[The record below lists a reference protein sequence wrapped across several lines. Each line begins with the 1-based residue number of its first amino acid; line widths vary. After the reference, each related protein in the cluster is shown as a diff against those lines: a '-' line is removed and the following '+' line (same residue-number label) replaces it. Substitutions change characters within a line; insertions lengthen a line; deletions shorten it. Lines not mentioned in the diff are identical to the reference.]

1 MNKVIRTTWII
12 LLLTVASGMA
22 RAQQGLQIASVFQKY
37 GKQKGVTMVEL
48 SNEML
53 ETYQMTLYKSL
64 VFKDVEEAL
73 PTILN
78 CLDADKKKAKKVK
91 EVVAGGQIQSGYYQ
105 LPQLKEDVNRFILF
119 KTGKKG
125 SATLIYIEGELDADD
140 LVTMLFMK
148 KTKHYKNMKHIYLL
162 LFMLIPMAGMAQEGI
177 SQDTTLYVNGRK
189 ILIKENEGKIKV
201 KLYEQSSHG
210 DTIEND
216 QIFEGIYTDGQT
228 TERRTAFT
236 VPFVKRKNHYRFDPH
251 IAGFYMGYTRLSDGI
266 NFNTPDGLNINANK
280 SWEIGF
286 NLFQGSLTLS
296 RDRQWGITTGLGW
309 GYRSFRLGNNYA
321 FRQIDG
327 VTGIVPGVPDEE
339 VYTKSRL
346 RYFYFR
352 IPVALEWQKDSAT
365 AMLTVLYSFQPDLK
379 RKSVMCSSRKQR
391 STDIKRIW
399 TAA

>member
-78 CLDADKKKAKKVK
+78 CLDADKKKANKVK

-148 KTKHYKNMKHIYLL
+148 KN
-162 LFMLIPMAGMAQEGI
+162 
-177 SQDTTLYVNGRK
+177 
-189 ILIKENEGKIKV
+189 
-201 KLYEQSSHG
+201 
-210 DTIEND
+210 
-216 QIFEGIYTDGQT
+216 
-228 TERRTAFT
+228 
-236 VPFVKRKNHYRFDPH
+236 
-251 IAGFYMGYTRLSDGI
+251 
-266 NFNTPDGLNINANK
+266 
-280 SWEIGF
+280 
-286 NLFQGSLTLS
+286 
-296 RDRQWGITTGLGW
+296 
-309 GYRSFRLGNNYA
+309 
-321 FRQIDG
+321 
-327 VTGIVPGVPDEE
+327 
-339 VYTKSRL
+339 
-346 RYFYFR
+346 
-352 IPVALEWQKDSAT
+352 
-365 AMLTVLYSFQPDLK
+365 
-379 RKSVMCSSRKQR
+379 
-391 STDIKRIW
+391 
-399 TAA
+399 

>member
-125 SATLIYIEGELDADD
+125 SATLIYIEGELDAED

-148 KTKHYKNMKHIYLL
+148 KN
-162 LFMLIPMAGMAQEGI
+162 
-177 SQDTTLYVNGRK
+177 
-189 ILIKENEGKIKV
+189 
-201 KLYEQSSHG
+201 
-210 DTIEND
+210 
-216 QIFEGIYTDGQT
+216 
-228 TERRTAFT
+228 
-236 VPFVKRKNHYRFDPH
+236 
-251 IAGFYMGYTRLSDGI
+251 
-266 NFNTPDGLNINANK
+266 
-280 SWEIGF
+280 
-286 NLFQGSLTLS
+286 
-296 RDRQWGITTGLGW
+296 
-309 GYRSFRLGNNYA
+309 
-321 FRQIDG
+321 
-327 VTGIVPGVPDEE
+327 
-339 VYTKSRL
+339 
-346 RYFYFR
+346 
-352 IPVALEWQKDSAT
+352 
-365 AMLTVLYSFQPDLK
+365 
-379 RKSVMCSSRKQR
+379 
-391 STDIKRIW
+391 
-399 TAA
+399 

>member
-140 LVTMLFMK
+140 LVTC
-148 KTKHYKNMKHIYLL
+148 LL
-162 LFMLIPMAGMAQEGI
+162 
-177 SQDTTLYVNGRK
+177 
-189 ILIKENEGKIKV
+189 
-201 KLYEQSSHG
+201 
-210 DTIEND
+210 
-216 QIFEGIYTDGQT
+216 YTS
-228 TERRTAFT
+228 
-236 VPFVKRKNHYRFDPH
+236 PSP
-251 IAGFYMGYTRLSDGI
+251 
-266 NFNTPDGLNINANK
+266 
-280 SWEIGF
+280 
-286 NLFQGSLTLS
+286 
-296 RDRQWGITTGLGW
+296 RD
-309 GYRSFRLGNNYA
+309 
-321 FRQIDG
+321 
-327 VTGIVPGVPDEE
+327 
-339 VYTKSRL
+339 
-346 RYFYFR
+346 
-352 IPVALEWQKDSAT
+352 
-365 AMLTVLYSFQPDLK
+365 
-379 RKSVMCSSRKQR
+379 
-391 STDIKRIW
+391 
-399 TAA
+399 

>member
-78 CLDADKKKAKKVK
+78 CLDADKKKVKKVK

-148 KTKHYKNMKHIYLL
+148 KN
-162 LFMLIPMAGMAQEGI
+162 
-177 SQDTTLYVNGRK
+177 
-189 ILIKENEGKIKV
+189 
-201 KLYEQSSHG
+201 
-210 DTIEND
+210 
-216 QIFEGIYTDGQT
+216 
-228 TERRTAFT
+228 
-236 VPFVKRKNHYRFDPH
+236 
-251 IAGFYMGYTRLSDGI
+251 
-266 NFNTPDGLNINANK
+266 
-280 SWEIGF
+280 
-286 NLFQGSLTLS
+286 
-296 RDRQWGITTGLGW
+296 
-309 GYRSFRLGNNYA
+309 
-321 FRQIDG
+321 
-327 VTGIVPGVPDEE
+327 
-339 VYTKSRL
+339 
-346 RYFYFR
+346 
-352 IPVALEWQKDSAT
+352 
-365 AMLTVLYSFQPDLK
+365 
-379 RKSVMCSSRKQR
+379 
-391 STDIKRIW
+391 
-399 TAA
+399 

>member
-22 RAQQGLQIASVFQKY
+22 RAQQALQIASVFQKY

-148 KTKHYKNMKHIYLL
+148 KN
-162 LFMLIPMAGMAQEGI
+162 
-177 SQDTTLYVNGRK
+177 
-189 ILIKENEGKIKV
+189 
-201 KLYEQSSHG
+201 
-210 DTIEND
+210 
-216 QIFEGIYTDGQT
+216 
-228 TERRTAFT
+228 
-236 VPFVKRKNHYRFDPH
+236 
-251 IAGFYMGYTRLSDGI
+251 
-266 NFNTPDGLNINANK
+266 
-280 SWEIGF
+280 
-286 NLFQGSLTLS
+286 
-296 RDRQWGITTGLGW
+296 
-309 GYRSFRLGNNYA
+309 
-321 FRQIDG
+321 
-327 VTGIVPGVPDEE
+327 
-339 VYTKSRL
+339 
-346 RYFYFR
+346 
-352 IPVALEWQKDSAT
+352 
-365 AMLTVLYSFQPDLK
+365 
-379 RKSVMCSSRKQR
+379 
-391 STDIKRIW
+391 
-399 TAA
+399 

>member
-91 EVVAGGQIQSGYYQ
+91 EVVAGGQIQSGYYL

-148 KTKHYKNMKHIYLL
+148 KN
-162 LFMLIPMAGMAQEGI
+162 
-177 SQDTTLYVNGRK
+177 
-189 ILIKENEGKIKV
+189 
-201 KLYEQSSHG
+201 
-210 DTIEND
+210 
-216 QIFEGIYTDGQT
+216 
-228 TERRTAFT
+228 
-236 VPFVKRKNHYRFDPH
+236 
-251 IAGFYMGYTRLSDGI
+251 
-266 NFNTPDGLNINANK
+266 
-280 SWEIGF
+280 
-286 NLFQGSLTLS
+286 
-296 RDRQWGITTGLGW
+296 
-309 GYRSFRLGNNYA
+309 
-321 FRQIDG
+321 
-327 VTGIVPGVPDEE
+327 
-339 VYTKSRL
+339 
-346 RYFYFR
+346 
-352 IPVALEWQKDSAT
+352 
-365 AMLTVLYSFQPDLK
+365 
-379 RKSVMCSSRKQR
+379 
-391 STDIKRIW
+391 
-399 TAA
+399 

>member
-125 SATLIYIEGELDADD
+125 SATMIYIEGELDADD

-148 KTKHYKNMKHIYLL
+148 KN
-162 LFMLIPMAGMAQEGI
+162 
-177 SQDTTLYVNGRK
+177 
-189 ILIKENEGKIKV
+189 
-201 KLYEQSSHG
+201 
-210 DTIEND
+210 
-216 QIFEGIYTDGQT
+216 
-228 TERRTAFT
+228 
-236 VPFVKRKNHYRFDPH
+236 
-251 IAGFYMGYTRLSDGI
+251 
-266 NFNTPDGLNINANK
+266 
-280 SWEIGF
+280 
-286 NLFQGSLTLS
+286 
-296 RDRQWGITTGLGW
+296 
-309 GYRSFRLGNNYA
+309 
-321 FRQIDG
+321 
-327 VTGIVPGVPDEE
+327 
-339 VYTKSRL
+339 
-346 RYFYFR
+346 
-352 IPVALEWQKDSAT
+352 
-365 AMLTVLYSFQPDLK
+365 
-379 RKSVMCSSRKQR
+379 
-391 STDIKRIW
+391 
-399 TAA
+399 

>member
-78 CLDADKKKAKKVK
+78 CLDADKMKAKKVK

-148 KTKHYKNMKHIYLL
+148 KN
-162 LFMLIPMAGMAQEGI
+162 
-177 SQDTTLYVNGRK
+177 
-189 ILIKENEGKIKV
+189 
-201 KLYEQSSHG
+201 
-210 DTIEND
+210 
-216 QIFEGIYTDGQT
+216 
-228 TERRTAFT
+228 
-236 VPFVKRKNHYRFDPH
+236 
-251 IAGFYMGYTRLSDGI
+251 
-266 NFNTPDGLNINANK
+266 
-280 SWEIGF
+280 
-286 NLFQGSLTLS
+286 
-296 RDRQWGITTGLGW
+296 
-309 GYRSFRLGNNYA
+309 
-321 FRQIDG
+321 
-327 VTGIVPGVPDEE
+327 
-339 VYTKSRL
+339 
-346 RYFYFR
+346 
-352 IPVALEWQKDSAT
+352 
-365 AMLTVLYSFQPDLK
+365 
-379 RKSVMCSSRKQR
+379 
-391 STDIKRIW
+391 
-399 TAA
+399 

>member
-1 MNKVIRTTWII
+1 MNKVIRTTWIV

-148 KTKHYKNMKHIYLL
+148 KK
-162 LFMLIPMAGMAQEGI
+162 
-177 SQDTTLYVNGRK
+177 
-189 ILIKENEGKIKV
+189 
-201 KLYEQSSHG
+201 
-210 DTIEND
+210 
-216 QIFEGIYTDGQT
+216 
-228 TERRTAFT
+228 
-236 VPFVKRKNHYRFDPH
+236 
-251 IAGFYMGYTRLSDGI
+251 
-266 NFNTPDGLNINANK
+266 LNI
-280 SWEIGF
+280 I
-286 NLFQGSLTLS
+286 
-296 RDRQWGITTGLGW
+296 
-309 GYRSFRLGNNYA
+309 
-321 FRQIDG
+321 
-327 VTGIVPGVPDEE
+327 
-339 VYTKSRL
+339 
-346 RYFYFR
+346 R
-352 IPVALEWQKDSAT
+352 I
-365 AMLTVLYSFQPDLK
+365 
-379 RKSVMCSSRKQR
+379 
-391 STDIKRIW
+391 
-399 TAA
+399 

>member
-64 VFKDVEEAL
+64 IFKDVEEAL

-148 KTKHYKNMKHIYLL
+148 KN
-162 LFMLIPMAGMAQEGI
+162 
-177 SQDTTLYVNGRK
+177 
-189 ILIKENEGKIKV
+189 
-201 KLYEQSSHG
+201 
-210 DTIEND
+210 
-216 QIFEGIYTDGQT
+216 
-228 TERRTAFT
+228 
-236 VPFVKRKNHYRFDPH
+236 
-251 IAGFYMGYTRLSDGI
+251 
-266 NFNTPDGLNINANK
+266 
-280 SWEIGF
+280 
-286 NLFQGSLTLS
+286 
-296 RDRQWGITTGLGW
+296 
-309 GYRSFRLGNNYA
+309 
-321 FRQIDG
+321 
-327 VTGIVPGVPDEE
+327 
-339 VYTKSRL
+339 
-346 RYFYFR
+346 
-352 IPVALEWQKDSAT
+352 
-365 AMLTVLYSFQPDLK
+365 
-379 RKSVMCSSRKQR
+379 
-391 STDIKRIW
+391 
-399 TAA
+399 

>member
-73 PTILN
+73 PDILN
-78 CLDADKKKAKKVK
+78 CLEADKRKARKVK

-148 KTKHYKNMKHIYLL
+148 KN
-162 LFMLIPMAGMAQEGI
+162 
-177 SQDTTLYVNGRK
+177 
-189 ILIKENEGKIKV
+189 
-201 KLYEQSSHG
+201 
-210 DTIEND
+210 
-216 QIFEGIYTDGQT
+216 
-228 TERRTAFT
+228 
-236 VPFVKRKNHYRFDPH
+236 
-251 IAGFYMGYTRLSDGI
+251 
-266 NFNTPDGLNINANK
+266 
-280 SWEIGF
+280 
-286 NLFQGSLTLS
+286 
-296 RDRQWGITTGLGW
+296 
-309 GYRSFRLGNNYA
+309 
-321 FRQIDG
+321 
-327 VTGIVPGVPDEE
+327 
-339 VYTKSRL
+339 
-346 RYFYFR
+346 
-352 IPVALEWQKDSAT
+352 
-365 AMLTVLYSFQPDLK
+365 
-379 RKSVMCSSRKQR
+379 
-391 STDIKRIW
+391 
-399 TAA
+399 

>member
-12 LLLTVASGMA
+12 LLLTVSSGMA

-148 KTKHYKNMKHIYLL
+148 KN
-162 LFMLIPMAGMAQEGI
+162 
-177 SQDTTLYVNGRK
+177 
-189 ILIKENEGKIKV
+189 
-201 KLYEQSSHG
+201 
-210 DTIEND
+210 
-216 QIFEGIYTDGQT
+216 
-228 TERRTAFT
+228 
-236 VPFVKRKNHYRFDPH
+236 
-251 IAGFYMGYTRLSDGI
+251 
-266 NFNTPDGLNINANK
+266 
-280 SWEIGF
+280 
-286 NLFQGSLTLS
+286 
-296 RDRQWGITTGLGW
+296 
-309 GYRSFRLGNNYA
+309 
-321 FRQIDG
+321 
-327 VTGIVPGVPDEE
+327 
-339 VYTKSRL
+339 
-346 RYFYFR
+346 
-352 IPVALEWQKDSAT
+352 
-365 AMLTVLYSFQPDLK
+365 
-379 RKSVMCSSRKQR
+379 
-391 STDIKRIW
+391 
-399 TAA
+399 

>member
-105 LPQLKEDVNRFILF
+105 FPQLKEDVNRFILF

-148 KTKHYKNMKHIYLL
+148 KN
-162 LFMLIPMAGMAQEGI
+162 
-177 SQDTTLYVNGRK
+177 
-189 ILIKENEGKIKV
+189 
-201 KLYEQSSHG
+201 
-210 DTIEND
+210 
-216 QIFEGIYTDGQT
+216 
-228 TERRTAFT
+228 
-236 VPFVKRKNHYRFDPH
+236 
-251 IAGFYMGYTRLSDGI
+251 
-266 NFNTPDGLNINANK
+266 
-280 SWEIGF
+280 
-286 NLFQGSLTLS
+286 
-296 RDRQWGITTGLGW
+296 
-309 GYRSFRLGNNYA
+309 
-321 FRQIDG
+321 
-327 VTGIVPGVPDEE
+327 
-339 VYTKSRL
+339 
-346 RYFYFR
+346 
-352 IPVALEWQKDSAT
+352 
-365 AMLTVLYSFQPDLK
+365 
-379 RKSVMCSSRKQR
+379 
-391 STDIKRIW
+391 
-399 TAA
+399 

>member
-64 VFKDVEEAL
+64 VFEDVEEAL

-148 KTKHYKNMKHIYLL
+148 KN
-162 LFMLIPMAGMAQEGI
+162 
-177 SQDTTLYVNGRK
+177 
-189 ILIKENEGKIKV
+189 
-201 KLYEQSSHG
+201 
-210 DTIEND
+210 
-216 QIFEGIYTDGQT
+216 
-228 TERRTAFT
+228 
-236 VPFVKRKNHYRFDPH
+236 
-251 IAGFYMGYTRLSDGI
+251 
-266 NFNTPDGLNINANK
+266 
-280 SWEIGF
+280 
-286 NLFQGSLTLS
+286 
-296 RDRQWGITTGLGW
+296 
-309 GYRSFRLGNNYA
+309 
-321 FRQIDG
+321 
-327 VTGIVPGVPDEE
+327 
-339 VYTKSRL
+339 
-346 RYFYFR
+346 
-352 IPVALEWQKDSAT
+352 
-365 AMLTVLYSFQPDLK
+365 
-379 RKSVMCSSRKQR
+379 
-391 STDIKRIW
+391 
-399 TAA
+399 

>member
-22 RAQQGLQIASVFQKY
+22 IAQQGLQIASVFQKY

-148 KTKHYKNMKHIYLL
+148 KN
-162 LFMLIPMAGMAQEGI
+162 
-177 SQDTTLYVNGRK
+177 
-189 ILIKENEGKIKV
+189 
-201 KLYEQSSHG
+201 
-210 DTIEND
+210 
-216 QIFEGIYTDGQT
+216 
-228 TERRTAFT
+228 
-236 VPFVKRKNHYRFDPH
+236 
-251 IAGFYMGYTRLSDGI
+251 
-266 NFNTPDGLNINANK
+266 
-280 SWEIGF
+280 
-286 NLFQGSLTLS
+286 
-296 RDRQWGITTGLGW
+296 
-309 GYRSFRLGNNYA
+309 
-321 FRQIDG
+321 
-327 VTGIVPGVPDEE
+327 
-339 VYTKSRL
+339 
-346 RYFYFR
+346 
-352 IPVALEWQKDSAT
+352 
-365 AMLTVLYSFQPDLK
+365 
-379 RKSVMCSSRKQR
+379 
-391 STDIKRIW
+391 
-399 TAA
+399 

>member
-48 SNEML
+48 SNEIL

-64 VFKDVEEAL
+64 VFKDGEAL

-148 KTKHYKNMKHIYLL
+148 KN
-162 LFMLIPMAGMAQEGI
+162 
-177 SQDTTLYVNGRK
+177 
-189 ILIKENEGKIKV
+189 
-201 KLYEQSSHG
+201 
-210 DTIEND
+210 
-216 QIFEGIYTDGQT
+216 
-228 TERRTAFT
+228 
-236 VPFVKRKNHYRFDPH
+236 
-251 IAGFYMGYTRLSDGI
+251 
-266 NFNTPDGLNINANK
+266 
-280 SWEIGF
+280 
-286 NLFQGSLTLS
+286 
-296 RDRQWGITTGLGW
+296 
-309 GYRSFRLGNNYA
+309 
-321 FRQIDG
+321 
-327 VTGIVPGVPDEE
+327 
-339 VYTKSRL
+339 
-346 RYFYFR
+346 
-352 IPVALEWQKDSAT
+352 
-365 AMLTVLYSFQPDLK
+365 
-379 RKSVMCSSRKQR
+379 
-391 STDIKRIW
+391 
-399 TAA
+399 

>member
-78 CLDADKKKAKKVK
+78 CLGADKKKAKKVK

-148 KTKHYKNMKHIYLL
+148 KN
-162 LFMLIPMAGMAQEGI
+162 
-177 SQDTTLYVNGRK
+177 
-189 ILIKENEGKIKV
+189 
-201 KLYEQSSHG
+201 
-210 DTIEND
+210 
-216 QIFEGIYTDGQT
+216 
-228 TERRTAFT
+228 
-236 VPFVKRKNHYRFDPH
+236 
-251 IAGFYMGYTRLSDGI
+251 
-266 NFNTPDGLNINANK
+266 
-280 SWEIGF
+280 
-286 NLFQGSLTLS
+286 
-296 RDRQWGITTGLGW
+296 
-309 GYRSFRLGNNYA
+309 
-321 FRQIDG
+321 
-327 VTGIVPGVPDEE
+327 
-339 VYTKSRL
+339 
-346 RYFYFR
+346 
-352 IPVALEWQKDSAT
+352 
-365 AMLTVLYSFQPDLK
+365 
-379 RKSVMCSSRKQR
+379 
-391 STDIKRIW
+391 
-399 TAA
+399 

>member
-78 CLDADKKKAKKVK
+78 CLDADKKKAQKVK

-148 KTKHYKNMKHIYLL
+148 KN
-162 LFMLIPMAGMAQEGI
+162 
-177 SQDTTLYVNGRK
+177 
-189 ILIKENEGKIKV
+189 
-201 KLYEQSSHG
+201 
-210 DTIEND
+210 
-216 QIFEGIYTDGQT
+216 
-228 TERRTAFT
+228 
-236 VPFVKRKNHYRFDPH
+236 
-251 IAGFYMGYTRLSDGI
+251 
-266 NFNTPDGLNINANK
+266 
-280 SWEIGF
+280 
-286 NLFQGSLTLS
+286 
-296 RDRQWGITTGLGW
+296 
-309 GYRSFRLGNNYA
+309 
-321 FRQIDG
+321 
-327 VTGIVPGVPDEE
+327 
-339 VYTKSRL
+339 
-346 RYFYFR
+346 
-352 IPVALEWQKDSAT
+352 
-365 AMLTVLYSFQPDLK
+365 
-379 RKSVMCSSRKQR
+379 
-391 STDIKRIW
+391 
-399 TAA
+399 

>member
-78 CLDADKKKAKKVK
+78 CLDAVKKKAKKVK

-148 KTKHYKNMKHIYLL
+148 KN
-162 LFMLIPMAGMAQEGI
+162 
-177 SQDTTLYVNGRK
+177 
-189 ILIKENEGKIKV
+189 
-201 KLYEQSSHG
+201 
-210 DTIEND
+210 
-216 QIFEGIYTDGQT
+216 
-228 TERRTAFT
+228 
-236 VPFVKRKNHYRFDPH
+236 
-251 IAGFYMGYTRLSDGI
+251 
-266 NFNTPDGLNINANK
+266 
-280 SWEIGF
+280 
-286 NLFQGSLTLS
+286 
-296 RDRQWGITTGLGW
+296 
-309 GYRSFRLGNNYA
+309 
-321 FRQIDG
+321 
-327 VTGIVPGVPDEE
+327 
-339 VYTKSRL
+339 
-346 RYFYFR
+346 
-352 IPVALEWQKDSAT
+352 
-365 AMLTVLYSFQPDLK
+365 
-379 RKSVMCSSRKQR
+379 
-391 STDIKRIW
+391 
-399 TAA
+399 

>member
-12 LLLTVASGMA
+12 LLLTVAPGMA

-119 KTGKKG
+119 KIGKKG

-148 KTKHYKNMKHIYLL
+148 KN
-162 LFMLIPMAGMAQEGI
+162 
-177 SQDTTLYVNGRK
+177 
-189 ILIKENEGKIKV
+189 
-201 KLYEQSSHG
+201 
-210 DTIEND
+210 
-216 QIFEGIYTDGQT
+216 
-228 TERRTAFT
+228 
-236 VPFVKRKNHYRFDPH
+236 
-251 IAGFYMGYTRLSDGI
+251 
-266 NFNTPDGLNINANK
+266 
-280 SWEIGF
+280 
-286 NLFQGSLTLS
+286 
-296 RDRQWGITTGLGW
+296 
-309 GYRSFRLGNNYA
+309 
-321 FRQIDG
+321 
-327 VTGIVPGVPDEE
+327 
-339 VYTKSRL
+339 
-346 RYFYFR
+346 
-352 IPVALEWQKDSAT
+352 
-365 AMLTVLYSFQPDLK
+365 
-379 RKSVMCSSRKQR
+379 
-391 STDIKRIW
+391 
-399 TAA
+399 

>member
-78 CLDADKKKAKKVK
+78 CLDADKKRAKKVK

-148 KTKHYKNMKHIYLL
+148 KN
-162 LFMLIPMAGMAQEGI
+162 
-177 SQDTTLYVNGRK
+177 
-189 ILIKENEGKIKV
+189 
-201 KLYEQSSHG
+201 
-210 DTIEND
+210 
-216 QIFEGIYTDGQT
+216 
-228 TERRTAFT
+228 
-236 VPFVKRKNHYRFDPH
+236 
-251 IAGFYMGYTRLSDGI
+251 
-266 NFNTPDGLNINANK
+266 
-280 SWEIGF
+280 
-286 NLFQGSLTLS
+286 
-296 RDRQWGITTGLGW
+296 
-309 GYRSFRLGNNYA
+309 
-321 FRQIDG
+321 
-327 VTGIVPGVPDEE
+327 
-339 VYTKSRL
+339 
-346 RYFYFR
+346 
-352 IPVALEWQKDSAT
+352 
-365 AMLTVLYSFQPDLK
+365 
-379 RKSVMCSSRKQR
+379 
-391 STDIKRIW
+391 
-399 TAA
+399 

>member
-105 LPQLKEDVNRFILF
+105 LPQLKEHVNRFILF

-148 KTKHYKNMKHIYLL
+148 KN
-162 LFMLIPMAGMAQEGI
+162 
-177 SQDTTLYVNGRK
+177 
-189 ILIKENEGKIKV
+189 
-201 KLYEQSSHG
+201 
-210 DTIEND
+210 
-216 QIFEGIYTDGQT
+216 
-228 TERRTAFT
+228 
-236 VPFVKRKNHYRFDPH
+236 
-251 IAGFYMGYTRLSDGI
+251 
-266 NFNTPDGLNINANK
+266 
-280 SWEIGF
+280 
-286 NLFQGSLTLS
+286 
-296 RDRQWGITTGLGW
+296 
-309 GYRSFRLGNNYA
+309 
-321 FRQIDG
+321 
-327 VTGIVPGVPDEE
+327 
-339 VYTKSRL
+339 
-346 RYFYFR
+346 
-352 IPVALEWQKDSAT
+352 
-365 AMLTVLYSFQPDLK
+365 
-379 RKSVMCSSRKQR
+379 
-391 STDIKRIW
+391 
-399 TAA
+399 

>member
-1 MNKVIRTTWII
+1 MINVIRTSWFI

-148 KTKHYKNMKHIYLL
+148 KN
-162 LFMLIPMAGMAQEGI
+162 
-177 SQDTTLYVNGRK
+177 
-189 ILIKENEGKIKV
+189 
-201 KLYEQSSHG
+201 
-210 DTIEND
+210 
-216 QIFEGIYTDGQT
+216 
-228 TERRTAFT
+228 
-236 VPFVKRKNHYRFDPH
+236 
-251 IAGFYMGYTRLSDGI
+251 
-266 NFNTPDGLNINANK
+266 
-280 SWEIGF
+280 
-286 NLFQGSLTLS
+286 
-296 RDRQWGITTGLGW
+296 
-309 GYRSFRLGNNYA
+309 
-321 FRQIDG
+321 
-327 VTGIVPGVPDEE
+327 
-339 VYTKSRL
+339 
-346 RYFYFR
+346 
-352 IPVALEWQKDSAT
+352 
-365 AMLTVLYSFQPDLK
+365 
-379 RKSVMCSSRKQR
+379 
-391 STDIKRIW
+391 
-399 TAA
+399 

>member
-140 LVTMLFMK
+140 LVTMLCMK
-148 KTKHYKNMKHIYLL
+148 KN
-162 LFMLIPMAGMAQEGI
+162 
-177 SQDTTLYVNGRK
+177 
-189 ILIKENEGKIKV
+189 
-201 KLYEQSSHG
+201 
-210 DTIEND
+210 
-216 QIFEGIYTDGQT
+216 
-228 TERRTAFT
+228 
-236 VPFVKRKNHYRFDPH
+236 
-251 IAGFYMGYTRLSDGI
+251 
-266 NFNTPDGLNINANK
+266 
-280 SWEIGF
+280 
-286 NLFQGSLTLS
+286 
-296 RDRQWGITTGLGW
+296 
-309 GYRSFRLGNNYA
+309 
-321 FRQIDG
+321 
-327 VTGIVPGVPDEE
+327 
-339 VYTKSRL
+339 
-346 RYFYFR
+346 
-352 IPVALEWQKDSAT
+352 
-365 AMLTVLYSFQPDLK
+365 
-379 RKSVMCSSRKQR
+379 
-391 STDIKRIW
+391 
-399 TAA
+399 